1 MRFLSRKK
9 GTRRLPP
16 DRTGERRHPEY
27 LLFWPAFGLRYLLV
41 EYCVPVDFYHSVHC
55 ALDDRIPFLEIFII
69 PYLFWH
75 ISIIGMHLWLYFHDS
90 TVYRQYTRYLMVSMG
105 ISTAAFILY
114 PTCQN
119 LRPEVFPRDNLLTDA
134 VRFLYRV
141 DTNTNVCPSEHVI
154 GSVGFLLAACHS
166 EKLRVPKKR
175 GLFTVAAVLTAV
187 ATVFLKQHSLVD
199 VAMALPVCAAG
210 WFVGFHRLPAE
221 NAGSLRRRRRFPDSS
236 SA

>member
-1 MRFLSRKK
+1 MQPFSLRDSS
-9 GTRRLPP
+9 
-16 DRTGERRHPEY
+16 RRHPEY

-41 EYCVPVDFYHSVHC
+41 EYCSPADFYHPVHC
-55 ALDDRIPFLEIFII
+55 ALDDQIPFLEIFII

-75 ISIIGMHLWLYFHDS
+75 ICIIGMHLWLYFHDGA
-90 TVYRQYTRYLMVSMG
+90 VFRQYTRYLVVSMS
-105 ISTAAFILY
+105 ISTAAFLLY

-119 LRPEVFPRDNLLTDA
+119 LRPEVFLRDNLLTN
-134 VRFLYRV
+134 VVKFLYRM

-154 GSVGFLLAACHS
+154 GSAGFLLAACHS
-166 EKLRVPKKR
+166 DQIRLPKKR
-175 GLFTVAAVLTAV
+175 VLFTIAAFLTAI

-199 VAMALPVCAAG
+199 VVMALPVCIVG

-221 NAGSLRRRRRFPDSS
+221 NAGTFRRRRRFPGRS